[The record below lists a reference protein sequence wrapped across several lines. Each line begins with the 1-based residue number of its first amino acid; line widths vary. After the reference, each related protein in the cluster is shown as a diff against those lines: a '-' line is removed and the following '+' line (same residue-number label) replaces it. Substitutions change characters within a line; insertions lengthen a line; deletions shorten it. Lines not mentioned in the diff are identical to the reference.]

1 MAFTWP
7 QGLSEEDEMLF
18 ATGALVTAAASL
30 EFFFFVVLECLTGKE
45 GKRHCE
51 AIWLSN
57 RSTRSRI
64 DMVLAAAR
72 LNQLTPDL
80 LAKIED
86 CAAHMG
92 GISKLRN
99 YYGHARFARTD
110 GGAQY
115 EGFELASQTEVKAGA
130 DPVRTTAKTVDW
142 RTLKE
147 LKEAVN
153 RAERLYEQMLKT
165 AHRLRDHTG
174 ATFVDLPPL

>member
-1 MAFTWP
+1 MVFAWP
-7 QGLSEEDEMLF
+7 KGLSEEDEMLF

-30 EFFFFVVLECLTGKE
+30 EFFFFVILECLAGKE
-45 GKRHCE
+45 EKRHCE
-51 AIWLSN
+51 AIWLSH

-64 DMVLAAAR
+64 EMVLAAAR

-80 LAKIED
+80 LAEVEN
-86 CAAHMG
+86 CAAHMA

-110 GGAQY
+110 SGAQY
-115 EGFELASQTEVKAGA
+115 EGFELASQAEVKAGA
-130 DPVRTTAKTVDW
+130 DPVRTTTKTVDW
-142 RTLKE
+142 RNLKE

-153 RAERLYEQMLKT
+153 RAERLYEQMFKT
-165 AHRLRDHTG
+165 AHRVRDQTG